1 MKPTDKLKLEAQREN
16 FAEKKV
22 NKISPNLPVSGSLPN
37 WWDLQIEQLKEL
49 EKVIEKRIK
58 ELEGNPLTEKNG

>member
-1 MKPTDKLKLEAQREN
+1 MLENEN
-16 FAEKKV
+16 LNEAE
-22 NKISPNLPVSGSLPN
+22 NPQLNIAAVSGSLPN

-58 ELEGNPLTEKNG
+58 ELEGNDR

>member
-1 MKPTDKLKLEAQREN
+1 MEN
-16 FAEKKV
+16 FKKLSMYDDSIKTTTS
-22 NKISPNLPVSGSLPN
+22 NSTDPLLGLDNVSNSLPN

-58 ELEGNPLTEKNG
+58 ELESNDR

>member
-1 MKPTDKLKLEAQREN
+1 MENENLNEAENPALNKTD
-16 FAEKKV
+16 
-22 NKISPNLPVSGSLPN
+22 VSGSLPN

-58 ELEGNPLTEKNG
+58 ELEGNDR